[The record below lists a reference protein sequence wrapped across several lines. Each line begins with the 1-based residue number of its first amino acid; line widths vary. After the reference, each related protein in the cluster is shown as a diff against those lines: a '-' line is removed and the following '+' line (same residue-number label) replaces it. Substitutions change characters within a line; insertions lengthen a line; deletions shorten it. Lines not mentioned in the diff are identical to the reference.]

1 MSNAV
6 ILGGGGPVGI
16 AWQAGLLTG
25 LSAGGMHLA
34 NADAVIGTSAGAVTG
49 AALALGQDLHEL
61 AVRVAEPLPLA
72 PGQQVDL
79 AAMQA
84 AVTEAAA
91 GAATPAAAMA
101 AIGRLAARS
110 QTAGEAKFVGRPLFA
125 ALSGRAWP
133 ASLRCTAIDIRT
145 GELRVLDRSSEVA
158 LDAAAAASCAVPTV
172 FPPVTLGT
180 SRYMDG
186 GMASPL
192 NAHLAAGHNEVVLI
206 SCFVLTLPEGS
217 PPALQPAGRQQL
229 DELDALRQG
238 GAAVRLIEP
247 NAEFLEL
254 SGWGAHVMNV
264 ERTGDAYRAGLR
276 QGGRGL
282 AAV

>member
-110 QTAGEAKFVGRPLFA
+110 QTAGEAEFVGRPLFA

-133 ASLRCTAIDIRT
+133 ASLRCTAIDIGT
-145 GELRVLDRSSEVA
+145 GELRVLDRSSEIA

-192 NAHLAAGHNEVVLI
+192 NCTPRRRSQRGRADFLLRAH
-206 SCFVLTLPEGS
+206 TPEGIPS
-217 PPALQPAGRQQL
+217 CTTASRTAAARRARRLAPGRG
-229 DELDALRQG
+229 G
-238 GAAVRLIEP
+238 GAPDRAH
-247 NAEFLEL
+247 AEFLEL